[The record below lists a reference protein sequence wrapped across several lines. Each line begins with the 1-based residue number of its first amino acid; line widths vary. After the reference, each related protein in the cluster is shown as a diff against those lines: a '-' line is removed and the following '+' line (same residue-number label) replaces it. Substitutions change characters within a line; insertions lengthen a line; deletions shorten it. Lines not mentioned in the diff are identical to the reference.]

1 MSVEEVLASIV
12 SRTVEFSGA
21 FGVWARALTTG
32 ETVEWNAREVF
43 PSASAIKLPILY
55 EVFRQAGEGRIRLT
69 DTRVVRGEDVVPG
82 SGILKDLT
90 PGLELS
96 LRDLAVLMIVL
107 SDNTASNALIDVV
120 GIDAVNQS
128 MRSLGLEHTVLEHKF
143 FRAPPGAPIN
153 RSSPADLGRLM
164 LLIATHEVLTAEAC
178 EVMLEI
184 LRRQHHTDLTTR
196 RIADFDGFV
205 DQGTEPAV
213 RVASKSGSIRGTRN
227 DVALVERDGLRYVI
241 AMMSRDSRDR
251 RFYADNEAAVL
262 LADVS
267 GLLYEH
273 FCRRA
278 GIRLSPGRP

>member
-1 MSVEEVLASIV
+1 VSVEEVLASIA
-12 SRTVEFSGA
+12 SRTAQFSGT
-21 FGVWARALTTG
+21 FGLWARSLTTG
-32 ETVEWNAREVF
+32 ETVEWNARESF

-55 EVFRQAGEGRIRLT
+55 EVFRQAGEGRFRLT
-69 DTRVVRGEDVVPG
+69 DMHVVQGNDIVPG

-90 PGLELS
+90 PGLGFS

-128 MRSLGLEHTVLEHKF
+128 MRALGLEQTVLDHMF
-143 FRAPPGAPIN
+143 FRAPPGAPLN
-153 RSSPADLGRLM
+153 RTTPADLGRLM

-178 EVMLEI
+178 EAMLEI

-205 DQGTEPAV
+205 DQGTTPVV
-213 RVASKSGSIRGTRN
+213 RVASKNGSIRGTRN
-227 DVALVERDGLRYVI
+227 DVALVERDTLRYVI

-251 RFYADNEAAVL
+251 RFYVDNEAALL

-267 GLLYEH
+267 GLVYEY
-273 FCRRA
+273 FCRSA
-278 GIRLSPGRP
+278 GVVPSRGGV